1 MKKIKKK
8 HIIIGS
14 IILLLLIGRMT
25 LPYFVTK
32 FVNKVLADI
41 PGYSGSISGV
51 DIWLIRGAYTIN
63 GLQLYKVDGNEK
75 IPFIDIPVTD
85 LSVEWKAIFKG
96 AIVGEVVFEK
106 PTLNFIGGNESKNT
120 ENQSGADV
128 DWTAPLKKLMPLQIN
143 RLEIVNGNIKF
154 FDFTSKPEVDLNL
167 YNLNLLA
174 SNLNNASRHSE
185 PLPSKVNASATS
197 IGDGRLHL
205 EMDINVLKKIPD
217 LDMDLKFEDIN
228 MPALNDF
235 FLAYAKVDIERGTF
249 NLYTELA
256 VNDGK
261 ISGYIKPLAQNIKV
275 VNWEEDKR
283 KPIKLIWEGIVS
295 FFVEIFENQKED
307 QFASK
312 VPLAGDLNNVDTSIL
327 PSLFAV
333 LQNAFVQAFEK
344 DTDNTIFFN
353 KNEKAEEK

>member
-1 MKKIKKK
+1 
-8 HIIIGS
+8 
-14 IILLLLIGRMT
+14 
-25 LPYFVTK
+25 
-32 FVNKVLADI
+32 
-41 PGYSGSISGV
+41 
-51 DIWLIRGAYTIN
+51 
-63 GLQLYKVDGNEK
+63 
-75 IPFIDIPVTD
+75 
-85 LSVEWKAIFKG
+85 
-96 AIVGEVVFEK
+96 
-106 PTLNFIGGNESKNT
+106 
-120 ENQSGADV
+120 
-128 DWTAPLKKLMPLQIN
+128 
-143 RLEIVNGNIKF
+143 
-154 FDFTSKPEVDLNL
+154 
-167 YNLNLLA
+167 
-174 SNLNNASRHSE
+174 
-185 PLPSKVNASATS
+185 
-197 IGDGRLHL
+197 
-205 EMDINVLKKIPD
+205 MDINVLKKIPD

-235 FLAYAKVDIERGTF
+235 FLAYAQVDIERGTF